1 MGKVFRDNVDNKIW
15 RLVMVNLINFNGFI
29 VGWLLF
35 FGVFIGIYWV
45 LYYYKRVLELGKSF
59 VKRIFI
65 LFLFFGLGFVSV
77 IIDLFILRFF
87 WFLMVIFYIFL
98 YVVILFMIFLSLRVV
113 VISIEKLEG
122 VKERS
127 IV

>member
-1 MGKVFRDNVDNKIW
+1 
-15 RLVMVNLINFNGFI
+15 MVNLINFNGFI